1 MIPKH
6 PFSVVII
13 CNNESRTIR
22 NCILSAQRVS
32 DDVVVVD
39 SGSTDGT
46 QEIARSVGARVFDYE
61 WKGYSANKN
70 FGNEQAKHDW
80 IISLDGDEV
89 MNEELIHILHNLIPQ
104 ARHVYRLN
112 SLVNFGGQW
121 IRHSGWFPVWKHR
134 IFNRKE
140 VSWNQALVHEDL
152 SPLEG
157 MTIVSLKGLLHHY
170 SFKDI
175 EDHQERTERYSQLR
189 VREWLESGKGPG
201 LLKRLFGPSF
211 RWFKT
216 YFLKRGFLDGKMG
229 WYISCSDARM
239 IRRQIQLYD
248 RIKSEQ

>member
-1 MIPKH
+1 MKSKH

-13 CNNESRTIR
+13 CNNESRTIKD
-22 NCILSAQRVS
+22 CILAAQRVS
-32 DDVVVVD
+32 EDIVVVD

-46 QEIARSVGARVFDYE
+46 QGIAKSLGARVFDYE

-70 FGNEQAKHDW
+70 YGNEQAENDW

-89 MNEELIHILHNLIPQ
+89 MDEELIHLLQKLSPQ
-104 ARHVYRLN
+104 SRHVYRLN
-112 SLVNFGGQW
+112 SLVNFGGKW

-152 SPLEG
+152 GPLED
-157 MTIVSLKGLLHHY
+157 MTIISLNGLLHHF

-175 EDHQERTERYSQLR
+175 EDHQERTERYAQLR
-189 VREWLESGKGPG
+189 VREWMEKGKGPS
-201 LLKRLFGPSF
+201 LIKRIFGPSF

-216 YFLKRGFLDGKMG
+216 YIIKRGFLDGKMG
-229 WYISCSDARM
+229 WYISCSNARM
-239 IRRQIQLYD
+239 IRRQIQIYD
-248 RIKSEQ
+248 HIKSEQ